1 MKIAG
6 IVVLVIVSTLFAL
19 WWAFVRAPSPEEVCA
34 HIASVTRAEI
44 ESTGVSLESEAAVI
58 EGIER
63 GCVQHKL
70 DKIQLRGR
78 LKYAEYAKCVLAAE
92 TVSAIGKC

>member
-1 MKIAG
+1 MKIAS
-6 IVVLVIVSTLFAL
+6 IVVLVVVALLFSL
-19 WWAFVRAPSPEEVCA
+19 WWAFVRAPGPEEVCA
-34 HIASVTRAEI
+34 HIATVTKTEI
-44 ESTGVSLESEAAVI
+44 EASGVSLESEAAVI

-78 LKYAEYAKCVLAAE
+78 IKYAEYAKCVMAAE